1 MEVRRVVRGG
11 DEGGGYGERE
21 GRWGRGSPCF
31 APLPFLLAAS
41 SFSPASTSAL
51 SIVSLGFL
59 PGFTRLHFV
68 LAILGFRWDALAR
81 PPLSKTPAANHRCPL
96 PFGIAYV
103 AKCWARAWQIYWT
116 MCSVSRCGNSPNLHE
131 HSKSEKHPAS
141 TGPDSHAQTRTT
153 KLARSKLARPK
164 LARHRTG
171 TPGLARPNSH
181 ATHRTRTPPTRT
193 RQTRTPQTRTHQTRT
208 HQTRTRQGPRR
219 LRHPCKM
226 LRV

>member
-1 MEVRRVVRGG
+1 MERGRG
-11 DEGGGYGERE
+11 DGGG
-21 GRWGRGSPCF
+21 
-31 APLPFLLAAS
+31 ALPASLRSLLAAS

-131 HSKSEKHPAS
+131 HSKSEKNIPPR
-141 TGPDSHAQTRTT
+141 PDQTRSP
-153 KLARSKLARPK
+153 R
-164 LARHRTG
+164 
-171 TPGLARPNSH
+171 LARPNSH
-181 ATHRTRTPPTRT
+181 APNWHAPNSHDTELARPDSHAQSRTRHPKPARP
-193 RQTRTPQTRTHQTRT
+193 RLARAKLAR
-208 HQTRTRQGPRR
+208 RR
-219 LRHPCKM
+219 LARTK
-226 LRV
+226 LARTKLARARARDT